1 MVTCTHLIITFSW
14 YSRAI
19 DDILPIKDV
28 VITEEDVVTTEE
40 DVVTIEK
47 DVVTVEEDVSDV
59 EEYQTYKNAS
69 WGYFNSRGKWI
80 TY

>member
-19 DDILPIKDV
+19 DDILSIK
-28 VITEEDVVTTEE
+28 DVVTTEE